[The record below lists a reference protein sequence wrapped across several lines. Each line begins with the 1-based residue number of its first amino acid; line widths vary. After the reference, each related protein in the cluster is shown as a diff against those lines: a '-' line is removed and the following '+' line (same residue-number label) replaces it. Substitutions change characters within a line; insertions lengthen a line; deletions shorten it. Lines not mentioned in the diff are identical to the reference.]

1 MKTVKDAEIFCQ
13 YIAHEYLG
21 KRNYKLLEDIIDKR
35 ITIIGTGAHEVSRNI
50 QELMTALNK
59 EAELWDGTFVIEDEW
74 YQGTELADNLFVVIG
89 QIEGRQNSNDQLV
102 YSFSSRVTFIIEY
115 HDMQWKI
122 IHVHQSVPDYSQ
134 GDDEIF
140 PQRIVE

>member
-1 MKTVKDAEIFCQ
+1 MLKIFCQ

-59 EAELWDGTFVIEDEW
+59 EAELGM
-74 YQGTELADNLFVVIG
+74 ELL
-89 QIEGRQNSNDQLV
+89 
-102 YSFSSRVTFIIEY
+102 
-115 HDMQWKI
+115 
-122 IHVHQSVPDYSQ
+122 
-134 GDDEIF
+134 
-140 PQRIVE
+140 